1 MSEHYERIWH
11 SFADVRSAPFGS
23 ADLGPAD
30 PTMTGNRFKREMLA
44 GYVQLVEDRV
54 QQGFQPSLITF
65 MFRQL
70 AGSPQAVIRQMRDEV
85 ERVFATF
92 LTRVVRDPRS
102 PRSVGRLPVLI
113 ACADLPVAKRE
124 KRALREVTI
133 NGGLHYAGVLLVPPQ
148 SRLRVTAQQHFAERA
163 ELYLGGRRRLDRIDV
178 RPVES
183 DPARVVDYVM
193 KSCTRGR
200 LAYDNSV
207 LVLPRA
213 RGELT
218 C

>member
-1 MSEHYERIWH
+1 
-11 SFADVRSAPFGS
+11 
-23 ADLGPAD
+23 
-30 PTMTGNRFKREMLA
+30 MLA
-44 GYVQLVEDRV
+44 GYIQLVEDRV
-54 QQGFQPSLITF
+54 RQGYQPSLITF

-70 AGSPQAVIRQMRDEV
+70 PGSPQAIIRQMRDEV

-113 ACADLPVAKRE
+113 ASADLPVAKKE

-133 NGGLHYAGVLLVPPQ
+133 NSGLHFAGVLLVPSQ

-183 DPARVVDYVM
+183 DPPRVVDYVM
-193 KSCTRGR
+193 KACTRGR
-200 LAYDNSV
+200 LAYDDCV
-207 LVLPRA
+207 MVLPRA
-213 RGELT
+213 RGELA